1 MAEPMPRGGSSAGL
15 LEQPRPDR
23 GDNPGLFQYGHERL
37 WVDDASHG
45 MPPAQERLHAAH
57 VDAVKFEY
65 RLIENEELV
74 LLEGLPEIG
83 LELEPLH
90 PGGLHLG
97 LEPDVTIPSPGLRL
111 TEGDGCVAEEIVRLV
126 PVICRDADTRR
137 DRKRNVNEPFDSEW
151 FLQGVQ
157 QPFGEQFRP
166 CRKR

>member
-1 MAEPMPRGGSSAGL
+1 
-15 LEQPRPDR
+15 
-23 GDNPGLFQYGHERL
+23 
-37 WVDDASHG
+37 

-137 DRKRNVNEPFDSEW
+137 DRKRNVNEPFDSEG

-157 QPFGEQFRP
+157 QPSASSSGPAESDSPSARIANSSRRAAQRCRSPAARSRGARP
-166 CRKR
+166 PPSTARLRPVVQGCR